1 MAYKIALLPL
11 AIHINSDS
19 AGLIMHIDLTLS
31 DIVAR
36 KHFFSVPLDY
46 QQSPSKQITVF
57 AREIV
62 SVENQHKK
70 LPYLVFFQGG
80 PGFSAVRPVSNS
92 GWIKRALTEYRVL
105 LLDQRG
111 TGLSSPVNAT
121 SLSYMSSTDQADYLS
136 FFRADNIVRDAEYI
150 RAKLS
155 PDEPW
160 SILGQSFG
168 GFCVLHYLSA
178 APEGLK
184 EAYITGGIPSLDR
197 PAEEVYQATYQRV
210 IAKNNDFFKRFSD
223 ARTLVDDLAKYL
235 YENKVYLATG
245 EQLTVEMLQL
255 LGINIGMEQGPEAV
269 YYLLEQALIETPHGI
284 DVNPLFLHQFSQF
297 LDYNTNPIFALMHES
312 IYCQQQASAW
322 AAHRIRAQ
330 YSQFNYRPDKPLL
343 FTGEMVYPWMFAQFE
358 QLIPLQQAAEL
369 IAAKKDWP
377 ALYDLE
383 KLANNKVPVAAAIY
397 SEDMYVEMQ
406 YSLETTKKVANLK
419 YWLTS
424 EYEHNGIRMDGE
436 RVLDKL
442 ISLNR
447 GHCLR

>member
-1 MAYKIALLPL
+1 MQ
-11 AIHINSDS
+11 
-19 AGLIMHIDLTLS
+19 IDLTLA

-46 QQSPSKQITVF
+46 QQNLSKQITVF
-57 AREIV
+57 AREI
-62 SVENQHKK
+62 SSIENQHKK

-80 PGFSAVRPVSNS
+80 PGFGAVRPISNS
-92 GWIKRALTEYRVL
+92 GWIKRALKEYRVL

-121 SLSYMSSTDQADYLS
+121 SLSDMSATVQADYLS
-136 FFRADNIVRDAEYI
+136 FFRADNIIRDAEYI

-160 SILGQSFG
+160 TILGQSFG

-184 EAYITGGIPSLDR
+184 EAYITGGIPSLTRTAD
-197 PAEEVYQATYQRV
+197 EVYQATYQRV
-210 IAKNNDFFKRFSD
+210 IAKNKDFFNRFSD
-223 ARTLVDDLAKYL
+223 ARLLVDNLAKYL

-255 LGINIGMEQGPEAV
+255 LGVNIGMEQGPEAV
-269 YYLLEQALIETPHGI
+269 YYLLEQALIETAHGVDI
-284 DVNPLFLHQFSQF
+284 NPLFAHQFSQ
-297 LDYNTNPIFALMHES
+297 LLSYNTNPIFALMHES
-312 IYCQQQASAW
+312 IYCQHNASSW
-322 AAHRIRAQ
+322 AAHRVRSQ
-330 YSQFNYRPDKPLL
+330 FEQFNYHPDKPLL

-358 QLIPLQQAAEL
+358 ALIPLQPAAEL
-369 IAAKKDWP
+369 IATKKDWP

-397 SEDMYVEMQ
+397 SNDMFVEMQ
-406 YSLETTKKVANLK
+406 YSLETTQQVGQLQ

-436 RVLDKL
+436 RILDKL